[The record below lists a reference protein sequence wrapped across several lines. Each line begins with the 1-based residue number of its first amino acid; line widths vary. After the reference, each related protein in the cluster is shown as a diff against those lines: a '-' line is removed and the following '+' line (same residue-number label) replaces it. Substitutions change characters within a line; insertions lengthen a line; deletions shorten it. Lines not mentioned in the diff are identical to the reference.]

1 MSLSLRL
8 VTTILILLV
17 FPSSEDDQELW
28 ERAKRELAERTRE
41 YIKNNPISDELR
53 SFIEEL
59 SKTASEDRK
68 RRFSR
73 SKLDNPFKQADH
85 QRRKRQ
91 EYSNLYAIKDGDVVP
106 LYKIEENLN
115 TASNLG
121 DNFTV
126 VPLIIPI
133 PLENNITLK
142 STSVEP
148 TIESFGGVD
157 GGKAILGRGQ
167 ALAAVHAAK
176 MNQAAINSDGK
187 EATEETVVDSLVEDK
202 LKSTKGDDSV
212 TALSRVLEDV
222 QNLINAQS
230 KGKKSSKE
238 GNLCNVTGYWDSELG
253 GVTFHIKKKDNGTAI
268 SMKPTEPPSEEGFIG
283 EQKWNI
289 SARIPFPQSAQVIIT
304 LTAHKGR
311 RVALF
316 LGECRVCDGS
326 ETITGDWLVGRTSSD
341 CKDQKASHSFVS
353 DVMRK
358 NNVQTLRAAHLAA
371 LTNFTSSS
379 TTEMD

>member
-85 QRRKRQ
+85 QRRKR
-91 EYSNLYAIKDGDVVP
+91 
-106 LYKIEENLN
+106 
-115 TASNLG
+115 
-121 DNFTV
+121 
-126 VPLIIPI
+126 
-133 PLENNITLK
+133 